1 MTGGRYPRLR
11 VDFEEDAQVIM
22 AESIGGS
29 DLHVSDMSEGTADQL
44 FLALRLG
51 AIEMHRANGHP
62 IPIILDDVLLA
73 LDDER
78 AGFAIRALA
87 DLAERTQVLVFTHHR
102 HIVEIAGSSLPSR
115 PFGVTELQ

>member
-1 MTGGRYPRLR
+1 
-11 VDFEEDAQVIM
+11 
-22 AESIGGS
+22 
-29 DLHVSDMSEGTADQL
+29 
-44 FLALRLG
+44 
-51 AIEMHRANGHP
+51 MHRANGHP

-115 PFGVTELQ
+115 SFGVTELQ